1 MIKHMY
7 TSNIMHTNHQASGFS
22 KSLTIA
28 NQFGELARV
37 ASWLEQIAQYYQLP
51 ERTVFK
57 LDLVL
62 NEALPNIISY
72 AYPDQLRHDI
82 LIRLD
87 DKDDCVILEIIDD
100 GMAFNPFAA
109 TPLPEQLTLESS
121 SINGRGI
128 HLIKSFTDA
137 QDYQRINNTNT
148 MQITICKSPEPSK
161 HLAAN
166 CV

>member
-1 MIKHMY
+1 MR
-7 TSNIMHTNHQASGFS
+7 TVQEANT
-22 KSLTIA
+22 LTIA

-37 ASWLEQIAQYYQLP
+37 SSWLEQMAQLYQLA

-72 AYPDQLRHDI
+72 AYPDQLHHDI
-82 LIRLD
+82 LMRLED
-87 DKDDCVILEIIDD
+87 NEDHVLLEIIDD

-109 TPLPEQLTLESS
+109 EPIPELLSLESA

-128 HLIKSFTDA
+128 KLIKSYTDV
-137 QDYQRINNTNT
+137 QEYQRINNTNT
-148 MQITICKSPEPSK
+148 MRVLIRKSPEPSK
-161 HLAAN
+161 HIHSVENHA
-166 CV
+166 

>member
-1 MIKHMY
+1 ML
-7 TSNIMHTNHQASGFS
+7 TNHLVPGFS

-28 NQFGELARV
+28 NQFDELARV
-37 ASWLEQIAQYYQLP
+37 ASWLKQMAQHYQLA
-51 ERTVFK
+51 ERSVFK

-72 AYPDQLRHDI
+72 AYSDQLHHDI
-82 LIRLD
+82 VIRLE
-87 DKDDCVILEIIDD
+87 DKNDHVQLEIIDD

-109 TPLPEQLTLESS
+109 DPLPEQLSLESS

-137 QDYQRINNTNT
+137 QDYQRINNTNI
-148 MQITICKSPEPSK
+148 MRVTIRKSPEPGK
-161 HLAAN
+161 HLEASFA
-166 CV
+166 

>member
-1 MIKHMY
+1 ML
-7 TSNIMHTNHQASGFS
+7 TNHQASGFS

-37 ASWLEQIAQYYQLP
+37 ASWLEQMSQHYQLAEP
-51 ERTVFK
+51 TVFK

-82 LIRLD
+82 VIRLEDRD
-87 DKDDCVILEIIDD
+87 DHVLLEIIDD

-109 TPLPEQLTLESS
+109 APLPEQLTLESA
-121 SINGRGI
+121 SIDGRGI
-128 HLIKSFTDA
+128 QLIKSFTDA

-148 MQITICKSPEPSK
+148 MRVTIHKSPEPSK
-161 HLAAN
+161 HHSASFA
-166 CV
+166 

>member
-1 MIKHMY
+1 MY
-7 TSNIMHTNHQASGFS
+7 SSSIVLTNHRASGFS
-22 KSLTIA
+22 ESLTIA

-37 ASWLEQIAQYYQLP
+37 ASWLEQMTQLYQLA
-51 ERTVFK
+51 EGTVFK

-72 AYPDQLRHDI
+72 AYPDQLHHDI
-82 LIRLD
+82 MIRLED
-87 DKDDCVILEIIDD
+87 RDNYVVLEIIDD

-109 TPLPEQLTLESS
+109 IPLPEQLNLESS

-137 QDYQRINNTNT
+137 QDYQRINNTNI
-148 MQITICKSPEPSK
+148 MRVTIHKSPESSK
-161 HLAAN
+161 HLEASFA
-166 CV
+166 

>member
-1 MIKHMY
+1 ML
-7 TSNIMHTNHQASGFS
+7 TNHQVPGFS
-22 KSLTIA
+22 KTLTIA

-37 ASWLEQIAQYYQLP
+37 ASWLEQMSQHYLLA

-72 AYPDQLRHDI
+72 AYPDQLSHNI
-82 LIRLD
+82 LIKFEDRGD
-87 DKDDCVILEIIDD
+87 YVILEIIDD
-100 GMAFNPFAA
+100 GMAFNPFEAVL
-109 TPLPEQLTLESS
+109 LPDQLDLESS

-128 HLIKSFTDA
+128 NLIKSFTDA
-137 QDYQRINNTNT
+137 QEYQRINNTNI
-148 MQITICKSPEPSK
+148 MRVTIGKSPEPSK

>member
-1 MIKHMY
+1 ML
-7 TSNIMHTNHQASGFS
+7 TNHQASGFS

-37 ASWLEQIAQYYQLP
+37 ESWLEQMVQHCQLA

-82 LIRLD
+82 LIRLEDRD
-87 DKDDCVILEIIDD
+87 DDVILEIIDD

-109 TPLPEQLTLESS
+109 DTLPEQITLESA

-128 HLIKSFTDA
+128 HLIKSFTDT
-137 QDYQRINNTNT
+137 QEYQRINNTNT
-148 MQITICKSPEPSK
+148 IRVTIRKSPEPSK

-166 CV
+166 CA